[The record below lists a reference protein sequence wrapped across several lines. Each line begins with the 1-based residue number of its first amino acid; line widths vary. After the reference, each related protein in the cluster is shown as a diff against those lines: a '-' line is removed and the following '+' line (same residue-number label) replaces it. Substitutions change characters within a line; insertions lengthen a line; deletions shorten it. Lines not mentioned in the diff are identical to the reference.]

1 VCTELDLYLEESTS
15 PRTQELDIIQ
25 WWQYVGVKYPTL
37 TRIARDIMTI
47 PVTTVASESI
57 FSIGGEGN

>member
-1 VCTELDLYLEESTS
+1 LEESTS